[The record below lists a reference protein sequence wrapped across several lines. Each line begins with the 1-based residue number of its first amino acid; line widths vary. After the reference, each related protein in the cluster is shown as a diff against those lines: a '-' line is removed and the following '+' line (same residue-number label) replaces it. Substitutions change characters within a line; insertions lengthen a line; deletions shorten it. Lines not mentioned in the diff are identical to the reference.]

1 MDSSA
6 ICVACGLRLVAS
18 SSRTL
23 GSFLKRS
30 DAPASRGIGSRVRLR
45 VDPYVTASSS
55 GYVLI
60 GAVALV
66 GVLHTL
72 VPDHWAPI
80 ALLARQRGWSD
91 WQTARAAALA
101 GIGHTVSTL
110 LIAVIVWVA
119 GVLLAAHYGH
129 LMSALSSLALIGF
142 GGWIAVTSFYEIRAS
157 DRKHAADTG
166 HVHVHRHED
175 DVEHRHWHEHRQD
188 DMHASAGDLA
198 IHAHDHSEAS
208 RTALLLILGSSPMI
222 EGIPAFFA
230 ASHMGVG
237 QLLAMS
243 VAFAASTI
251 VTYVTVSVAAARGI
265 QRIRLGAFERYGEVL
280 SGSFIA
286 LLGIAFLML
295 PQL

>member
-1 MDSSA
+1 
-6 ICVACGLRLVAS
+6 
-18 SSRTL
+18 
-23 GSFLKRS
+23 
-30 DAPASRGIGSRVRLR
+30 
-45 VDPYVTASSS
+45 
-55 GYVLI
+55 LI

-80 ALLARQRGWSD
+80 ALLARQQGWSD

-110 LIAVIVWVA
+110 LIAVVVWVGGA
-119 GVLLAAHYGH
+119 LLAAHYGH
-129 LMSALSSLALIGF
+129 LMNVLSSLALIGF
-142 GGWIAVTSFYEIRAS
+142 GGWIAVASLYEIRAR
-157 DRKHAADTG
+157 DREHASRG
-166 HVHVHRHED
+166 HIHLHRHGN
-175 DVEHRHWHEHRQD
+175 DVEHRHWHEHD
-188 DMHASAGDLA
+188 EHGESDVHAVAGDLTLA
-198 IHAHDHSEAS
+198 PIHVHGHQESR

-230 ASHMGVG
+230 ASRMGVG
-237 QLLAMS
+237 QLFAMS
-243 VAFAASTI
+243 VAFAAST
-251 VTYVTVSVAAARGI
+251 VLTYILVSVMAVRGMK
-265 QRIRLGAFERYGEVL
+265 RIRLGSLERYGEVL

>member
-1 MDSSA
+1 M
-6 ICVACGLRLVAS
+6 
-18 SSRTL
+18 
-23 GSFLKRS
+23 
-30 DAPASRGIGSRVRLR
+30 
-45 VDPYVTASSS
+45 
-55 GYVLI
+55 I

-66 GVLHTL
+66 GILHTL

-80 ALLARQRGWSD
+80 ALVARQRGWSD

-110 LIAVIVWVA
+110 LIAVVVWVG

-129 LMSALSSLALIGF
+129 LMSTLSSLALIGF

-157 DRKHAADTG
+157 DRKHATHTG
-166 HVHVHRHED
+166 HVHVHRHENG
-175 DVEHRHWHEHRQD
+175 VEHRHWHEHHRAD
-188 DMHASAGDLA
+188 HV
-198 IHAHDHSEAS
+198 HDHRESS

-230 ASHMGVG
+230 ASRMGAG
-237 QLLAMS
+237 QLFAMS
-243 VAFAASTI
+243 LAFAASTI
-251 VTYVTVSVAAARGI
+251 LTYVTVSVTAARGM
-265 QRIRLGAFERYGEVL
+265 QKLRLGALERYGEVL
-280 SGSFIA
+280 SGGFIA